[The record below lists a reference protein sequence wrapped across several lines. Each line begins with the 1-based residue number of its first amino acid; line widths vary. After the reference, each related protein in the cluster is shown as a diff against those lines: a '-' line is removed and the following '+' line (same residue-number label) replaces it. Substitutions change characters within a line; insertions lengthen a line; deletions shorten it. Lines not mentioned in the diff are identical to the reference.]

1 MQIESGTVYEI
12 NNGSNGFFN
21 SSKKLTVIRHSGETV
36 QFTLGKGKGHGSM
49 PLKHLQY
56 LLRKNELT
64 PLNPK
69 RAMLSDSEEEQRL
82 G

>member
-1 MQIESGTVYEI
+1 MQIESGTVFEI

-21 SSKKLTVIRHSGETV
+21 SSKKLTVLRHSGETV

-49 PLKHLQY
+49 PVKHLQY

-69 RAMLSDSEEEQRL
+69 RALLNDNEEEQLL